1 MTKVKASKAR
11 NDFPELI
18 ARAGYGG
25 ERFVIERRGKAIA
38 AIISY
43 ADLERLEALEDARDS
58 ANLQRAIAENEGFTD
73 IETILATCVNE

>member
-25 ERFVIERRGKAIA
+25 ERFVIERRGKGSLPSSAMLIW
-38 AIISY
+38 SVLRHWKM
-43 ADLERLEALEDARDS
+43 LEILLICNVLSLKMKALP
-58 ANLQRAIAENEGFTD
+58 T
-73 IETILATCVNE
+73 